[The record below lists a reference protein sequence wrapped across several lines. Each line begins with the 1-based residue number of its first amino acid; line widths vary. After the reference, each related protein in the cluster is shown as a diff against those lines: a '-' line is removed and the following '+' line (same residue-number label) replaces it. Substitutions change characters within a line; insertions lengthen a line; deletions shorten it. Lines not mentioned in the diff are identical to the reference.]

1 MAKGKKGTQI
11 QEFENVQNVLSKSEA
26 FIEKYQKPLLY
37 GLIGVVVAVFAVL
50 GFKDY
55 VLAPQTKEAQEAIFK
70 AEQYFARDSFQLA
83 LNGDGEN
90 LGFLAIIDEYGITG
104 TAKLAKAYA
113 GVCYKAMGD
122 YETAISYL
130 KSFNAG
136 DKVLSPALKGAIG
149 DCYLELEDNDK
160 AISFFKEAVNS
171 ENEVIA
177 PIYLRRMGL
186 VYLASGDA
194 QKALS
199 VFEEIKTKYA
209 ATQEGTEIEKFIQL
223 ASDQLK

>member
-26 FIEKYQKPLLY
+26 FIEKHQKTLLY

-50 GFKDY
+50 GFKNY
-55 VLAPQTKEAQEAIFK
+55 VLAPKTHEAQEAIFK

-83 LNGDGEN
+83 LDGDGEN
-90 LGFLAIIDEYGITG
+90 LGFLAIIDEYGITS

-113 GVCYKAMGD
+113 GICYKSMGD
-122 YETAISYL
+122 YENAISYL
-130 KSFNAG
+130 KSFSAD
-136 DKVLSPALKGAIG
+136 DKLLSPALRGAIG
-149 DCYLELEDNDK
+149 DCYLELEDMDK

-186 VYLASGDA
+186 AYLSSGDA

-199 VFEEIKTKYA
+199 AFEEIKTKYA
-209 ATQEGTEIEKFIQL
+209 DTQEGAEIDKFIQL
-223 ASDQLK
+223 ANAQLK